1 MINLRRKVPVVMQM
15 EALECGAA
23 CLCMISAYY
32 GKWVS
37 LPKARKDCGVSRDGS
52 VAKNILV
59 AARSYGFDA
68 SGYKLEPADIG
79 EMTLPAIIHWNFNHF
94 VVVTKIDYKK
104 KKVYINDPS
113 RGRVVESMETF
124 DNSFTG
130 ILLSITPS
138 KNFKPEGRPRS
149 VISFLKKCLKNSL
162 FPFFLA
168 TMMSIALGIINLV
181 YPLFDRFFIDN
192 ILTTG
197 NENWLNWFLIISFG
211 VLILNVFIGIVQSIH
226 WLKIEGKFA
235 IISASRFMWH
245 CLRLPLEFFAQRYI
259 GDIVSRQESTAM
271 ISLILIKKVAPML
284 MNLFSLIFY
293 LFFMINYSW
302 QLSLIGIAATI
313 INIFIVKWTSQKLSE
328 IQKESLPNSGKLMSV
343 TYSAV
348 EMIETIKSTGAENGF
363 FERWAGFYAKQNNTN
378 VKILKF
384 AQYIGNIPV
393 IIQEFVSLVLKIAGI
408 YFIIEGKFTIGMLTA
423 FEGFVVGFRQPIDS
437 FMDVYQSFLGI
448 KNEMERVEDVLD
460 YKLDIS
466 VVPETPR
473 KKLSSDFLTGSLE
486 LKNIT
491 FGYSPLA
498 APLIEN
504 FSLKLEP
511 GKWVALVG
519 GSGCGKS
526 TLSKLIMGLYQ
537 PWSGKI
543 LFDGKERNQIDPY
556 IFHNCVSM
564 VDQERILF
572 HDSIKNNIK
581 MWDNSVEDFTMI
593 MSSDNADIHETIVSR
608 KDGYNHIIGEGGK
621 DFSGGQCQRIEIAR
635 ALSIEPVLLILDEA
649 TSALDA
655 KTEKK
660 VIENIRNLACS
671 CVVVAH
677 RLSTIRDCDQI
688 IVLDRGKVIETGN
701 HEELMGKKGLYA
713 KLVTVE

>member
-32 GKWVS
+32 GKWIS

-59 AARSYGFDA
+59 AARSYGFTA
-68 SGYKLEPADIG
+68 SGYKLEPSDIG

-94 VVVTKIDYKK
+94 VVITKINYKK

-113 RGRVVESMETF
+113 RGRVVVSMETF

-130 ILLSITPS
+130 ILLSIVPS
-138 KNFKPEGRPRS
+138 KNFKPEGKPRS

-168 TMMSIALGIINLV
+168 TMISIALGIINLV

-235 IISASRFMWH
+235 IISGSRFMWH

-271 ISLILIKKVAPML
+271 ISLVLIKKVAPMF

-313 INIFIVKWTSQKLSE
+313 INIFIVRYTSQKLSE
-328 IQKESLPNSGKLMSV
+328 IQKESLPNAGKLMSI

-363 FERWAGFYAKQNNTN
+363 FERWAGFYAKQNNSN

-384 AQYIGNIPV
+384 AQYIGSIPI
-393 IIQEFVSLVLKIAGI
+393 IIQEFISLVLKIIGI

-423 FEGFVVGFRQPIDS
+423 FEGFVVGFRQPIDN
-437 FMDVYQSFLGI
+437 FMDVYKSFLSI

-460 YKLDIS
+460 YKLDVS
-466 VVPETPR
+466 VAPETPR
-473 KKLSSDFLTGSLE
+473 KKLSSDFLTGYLE

-498 APLIEN
+498 KPLIEN

-519 GSGCGKS
+519 SSGCGKS

-543 LFDGKERNQIDPY
+543 LFDGKERSQIDPY
-556 IFHNCVSM
+556 VFHNCVSM
-564 VDQERILF
+564 VDQEKILF

-581 MWDNSVEDFTMI
+581 MWDNSVEDFSMI
-593 MSSDNADIHETIVSR
+593 VSTDNADIHETIVSR

-660 VIENIRNLACS
+660 VIDNIRKLACS

-688 IVLDRGKVIETGN
+688 IVLDKGKVVETGN
-701 HEELMGKKGLYA
+701 HEELMKQKGLYS
-713 KLVTVE
+713 KLVLVE

>member
-1 MINLRRKVPVVMQM
+1 MIGLRRKVPVVMQM

-32 GKWVS
+32 GKWIS

-59 AARSYGFDA
+59 AARSYGFTA
-68 SGYKLEPADIG
+68 SGYKLEPSDIG

-94 VVVTKIDYKK
+94 VVITKIDYKK

-113 RGRVVESMETF
+113 RGRVVVSMETF

-138 KNFKPEGRPRS
+138 KNFKPEGKPRS
-149 VISFLKKCLKNSL
+149 IISFLKKCLKNSL

-168 TMMSIALGIINLV
+168 TMISIALGIINLV
-181 YPLFDRFFIDN
+181 YPLLDRFFIDN
-192 ILTTG
+192 ILTSSNT
-197 NENWLNWFLIISFG
+197 NWLNWFLIILFG
-211 VLILNVFIGIVQSIH
+211 TMILKVFVGIIQSIH

-235 IISASRFMWH
+235 IISSSRFMWH

-271 ISLILIKKVAPML
+271 ISLVLIKKVAPML

-313 INIFIVKWTSQKLSE
+313 INIFIVRYTSQRLSE
-328 IQKESLPNSGKLMSV
+328 IQKESLPNAGKLMSV

-363 FERWAGFYAKQNNTN
+363 FERWAGFYAKQNNAN

-384 AQYIGNIPV
+384 AQYIGSIPI
-393 IIQEFVSLVLKIAGI
+393 IIQEFISLILKIIGI
-408 YFIIEGKFTIGMLTA
+408 YFIIESKFTIGMLTA
-423 FEGFVVGFRQPIDS
+423 FEGFVFGFRQPIDN
-437 FMDVYQSFLGI
+437 FMDVYKSFLSI

-460 YKLDIS
+460 YKLDVS
-466 VVPETPR
+466 VAPEIPR

-498 APLIEN
+498 KPLIEN

-519 GSGCGKS
+519 SSGCGKS

-543 LFDGKERNQIDPY
+543 LFDGKERSQIDPY
-556 IFHNCVSM
+556 IFHSCVSM

-581 MWDNSVEDFTMI
+581 MWDNSVEDFSMI
-593 MSSDNADIHETIVSR
+593 VSTDNADIHETIVSR
-608 KDGYNHIIGEGGK
+608 KDGYNHIISEGGK

-660 VIENIRNLACS
+660 VIDNIRKLACS

-688 IVLDRGKVIETGN
+688 IVLDKGKVIETGN
-701 HEELMGKKGLYA
+701 HEELMRQKGLYS
-713 KLVTVE
+713 KLVLVE

>member
-32 GKWVS
+32 GKWIS

-59 AARSYGFDA
+59 AARSYGFTA
-68 SGYKLEPADIG
+68 SGYKLEPSDIG

-94 VVVTKIDYKK
+94 VVITKINYKK

-113 RGRVVESMETF
+113 RGRVVVSMETF

-130 ILLSITPS
+130 ILLSIVPS
-138 KNFKPEGRPRS
+138 KNFKPEGKPRS

-168 TMMSIALGIINLV
+168 TMISIALGIINLV

-235 IISASRFMWH
+235 IISGSRFMWH

-271 ISLILIKKVAPML
+271 ISLVLIKKVAPML

-313 INIFIVKWTSQKLSE
+313 INIFIVRYTSQKLSE
-328 IQKESLPNSGKLMSV
+328 IQKESLPNAGKLMSI

-363 FERWAGFYAKQNNTN
+363 FERWAGFYAKQNNSN

-384 AQYIGNIPV
+384 AQYIGSIPI
-393 IIQEFVSLVLKIAGI
+393 IIQEFISLVLKIIGI

-423 FEGFVVGFRQPIDS
+423 FEGFVVGFRQPIDN
-437 FMDVYQSFLGI
+437 FMDVYKSFLSI

-460 YKLDIS
+460 YKLDVS
-466 VVPETPR
+466 VAPETPR
-473 KKLSSDFLTGSLE
+473 KKLSSDFLTGYLE

-498 APLIEN
+498 KPLIEN

-519 GSGCGKS
+519 SSGCGKS

-543 LFDGKERNQIDPY
+543 LFDGKERSQIDPY
-556 IFHNCVSM
+556 VFHNCVSM
-564 VDQERILF
+564 VDQEKILF

-581 MWDNSVEDFTMI
+581 MWDNSVEDFSMI
-593 MSSDNADIHETIVSR
+593 VSTDNADIHETIVSR

-660 VIENIRNLACS
+660 VIDNIRKLACS

-688 IVLDRGKVIETGN
+688 IVLDKGKVVETGN
-701 HEELMGKKGLYA
+701 HEELMKQKGLYS
-713 KLVTVE
+713 KLVLVE